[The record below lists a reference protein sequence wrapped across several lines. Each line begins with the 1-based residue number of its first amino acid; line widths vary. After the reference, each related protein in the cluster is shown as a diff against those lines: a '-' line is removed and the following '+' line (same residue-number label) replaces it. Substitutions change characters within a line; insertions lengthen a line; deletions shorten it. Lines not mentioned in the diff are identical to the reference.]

1 MSVRNQPQTLA
12 RNEESADVVPP
23 GAGERFSGYGVMG
36 LPFAS
41 GHYLAFRHMTASSV
55 GPSYRAVWH
64 RNPAGQWS
72 VYADAPPEVSC
83 ARYIGSA
90 LTATFMSQI
99 DVNWSGPTSLTVGV
113 PGVLTWEFEISSS
126 FATRTMSAIGARLP
140 AGTCHSRWFL
150 RPMGAIAGPFLSVGK
165 VKLLGL
171 TPNDQTFG
179 AIPRRVWRID
189 RSTAEMRGASLGG
202 PGPLPRQARLAD
214 LMMPQRGIF
223 YAENALA
230 YLPSEEGSPALL
242 MPQKASA

>member
-1 MSVRNQPQTLA
+1 MSERNQPQTLA

-64 RNPAGQWS
+64 RNPAGRWS

-90 LTATFMSQI
+90 LTATFTSQI
-99 DVNWSGPTSLTVGV
+99 DVSWSGPSSLTVEV
-113 PGVLTWEFEISSS
+113 PGVLTWRFEISSS
-126 FATRTMSAIGARLP
+126 FATRAMSAIGARLP
-140 AGTCHSRWFL
+140 AGTCHSTWFL

-171 TPNDQTFG
+171 TPNNQSFG
-179 AIPRRVWRID
+179 AIPRRVWRIE
-189 RSTAEMRGASLGG
+189 RSTAEMHGASLGV
-202 PGPLPRQARLAD
+202 PGPLPRQAHLAD

-230 YLPSEEGSPALL
+230 YTPSGEGSPALL
-242 MPQKASA
+242 MSQKASA

>member
-1 MSVRNQPQTLA
+1 MSQRNQPHTVA
-12 RNEESADVVPP
+12 AYEESADVLPP

-41 GHYLAFRHMTASSV
+41 GHYLAFRRMTASSV
-55 GPSYRAVWH
+55 GPGYRAVWH

-90 LTATFMSQI
+90 LTATITSQV
-99 DVNWSGPTSLTVGV
+99 DATWSGPSSLTIEV
-113 PGVLTWEFEISSS
+113 PGVLTWHVEISSS
-126 FATRTMSAIGARLP
+126 FATRAMSAIGARLP

-150 RPMGAIAGPFLSVGK
+150 RPMGAIAGPFLSIGK

-189 RSTAEMRGASLGG
+189 RSTAEVHGTSLGTL
-202 PGPLPRQARLAD
+202 GPLPRQARLAD

-230 YLPSEEGSPALL
+230 YSPSNEGSPALL

>member
-1 MSVRNQPQTLA
+1 MSERNQPRTLA
-12 RNEESADVVPP
+12 RNEELTDVVPP

-90 LTATFMSQI
+90 LTATVTSQI
-99 DVNWSGPTSLTVGV
+99 DVSWSGPSSLTVNV
-113 PGVLTWEFEISSS
+113 PGVLTWQVEISSS
-126 FATRTMSAIGARLP
+126 FATRAMSAIGARLP
-140 AGTCHSRWFL
+140 AGTCHSAWFL
-150 RPMGAIAGPFLSVGK
+150 RPMGAIAGPFLSVGT

-171 TPNDQTFG
+171 TPNNQAFG
-179 AIPRRVWRID
+179 AIPRRVWRIE
-189 RSTAEMRGASLGG
+189 RSTAEMHGASLGA
-202 PGPLPRQARLAD
+202 PGPLPRQAHLAD

-230 YLPSEEGSPALL
+230 YIPSAEGSPALV
-242 MPQKASA
+242 MSANASA